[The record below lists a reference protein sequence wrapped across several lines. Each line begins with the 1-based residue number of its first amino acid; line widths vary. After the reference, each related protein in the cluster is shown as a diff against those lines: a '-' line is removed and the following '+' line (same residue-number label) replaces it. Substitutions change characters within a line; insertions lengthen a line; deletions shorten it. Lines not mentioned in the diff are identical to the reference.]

1 MKGIG
6 RRYLPQR
13 EHMSLIRGFTVQ
25 SVEKL
30 LLTEGEKLVLAGFST
45 HPEENGVYSL
55 VQNLG
60 MFDEIHCIYI
70 WCDAMGDCGYRSN
83 NSSTFDECLILGNSF
98 KFTVA
103 CNFAY

>member
-1 MKGIG
+1 MKGSG

-13 EHMSLIRGFTVQ
+13 EHMSLLRGFTVQ

-60 MFDEIHCIYI
+60 MFDEILCILI
-70 WCDAMGDCGYRSN
+70 FGVLGDCGYRSN
-83 NSSTFDECLILGNSF
+83 NSSTFDVCLILGNCYF
-98 KFTVA
+98 F
-103 CNFAY
+103 